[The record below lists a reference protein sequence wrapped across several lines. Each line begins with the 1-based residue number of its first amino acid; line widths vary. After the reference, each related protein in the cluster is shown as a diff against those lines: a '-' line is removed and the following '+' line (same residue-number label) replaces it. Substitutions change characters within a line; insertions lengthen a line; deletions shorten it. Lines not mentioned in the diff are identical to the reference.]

1 LEAEITREYDDVK
14 SAEAVAKAISP
25 DNFKTP
31 PGLYIK
37 TTTKGNKVVT
47 FIRCKGKLST
57 FIATIDDLLSCMS
70 TAERTLQTIKKRY
83 L

>member
-1 LEAEITREYDDVK
+1 MEAEITREYDDVK

-31 PGLYIK
+31 SGLYIK
-37 TTTKGNKVVT
+37 TTSKGNKVVT

-70 TAERTLQTIKKRY
+70 TAERTIQTIKKRY

>member
-37 TTTKGNKVVT
+37 TTNKGNKVVT

>member
-37 TTTKGNKVVT
+37 TTNKGNKVVT

-70 TAERTLQTIKKRY
+70 TAERTIQTIKKRY

>member
-1 LEAEITREYDDVK
+1 MEAEITREYDDVK

-37 TTTKGNKVVT
+37 TTNKGNKVVT